1 MIVLVLKVVVL
12 GSSIFHK
19 EKKLHSLCNIHTCV
33 KVVIYFFQ
41 SGSKLINANICFII
55 IHCLILTLNV

>member
-1 MIVLVLKVVVL
+1 MVVLVLRVVVL

-19 EKKLHSLCNIHTCV
+19 EKRLHSLCNTHTCV
-33 KVVIYFFQ
+33 KILIYFFQ

-55 IHCLILTLNV
+55 IH